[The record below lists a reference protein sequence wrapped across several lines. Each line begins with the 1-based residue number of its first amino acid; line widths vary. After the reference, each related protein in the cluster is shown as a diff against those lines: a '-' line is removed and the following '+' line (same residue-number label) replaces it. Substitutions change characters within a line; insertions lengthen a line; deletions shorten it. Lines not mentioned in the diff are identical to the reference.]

1 MTNGEDLRVSAWMKP
16 ISTLMKPLRS
26 VDLTTMEASSA
37 AIERSDV
44 CAVPAA
50 AVVGEAMVALV
61 LADALVE
68 RFGGD
73 AMADLERSVA
83 ASTEAVRARFRSR

>member
-26 VDLTTMEASSA
+26 VDLTTMEESPA

-73 AMADLERSVA
+73 AIADLERA
-83 ASTEAVRARFRSR
+83 LAGSTAAVRARFRAQ